1 MLHRCCRVF
10 YKIKAEPF
18 TGKKITAHFIE
29 ILALLGWSGTRPAI
43 SKVCLYFC
51 KHFSLE
57 ADIAHQREIFVLRKT
72 KLIRGIVGREA
83 KDQKPFPVYE
93 KVPIVESK

>member
-18 TGKKITAHFIE
+18 TGIE